1 MILIVDIKKPN
12 SLIEFNENS
21 GSDAL
26 GDVDVS
32 DVMMVEK
39 PKNKRK
45 RVILCQFCVSPDC
58 WLLAASSHAG
68 LSNLSHCLSQI
79 TTQRNKC
86 ISPSAH
92 QHKTFKLKYLFT
104 ETR

>member
-1 MILIVDIKKPN
+1 MLMILIVDIKKPN

-58 WLLAASSHAG
+58 WLLAARSQAG
-68 LSNLSHCLSQI
+68 LINHSH
-79 TTQRNKC
+79 
-86 ISPSAH
+86 
-92 QHKTFKLKYLFT
+92 
-104 ETR
+104 